1 MRRLFFLAPDVQSAH
16 ALVDSLLLAHIPDKH
31 IHVLAREGTPLGDLP
46 EAGVAQRSDLIP
58 AIERGAAAGGTTGL
72 IAGLIAVALPGMA
85 IIPAG
90 GLVIALAA
98 AGALVGGWAS
108 SLVGVSVDST
118 RLTRFKDAI
127 AAGQVLV
134 MADVAQEQ
142 VQSILDR
149 IKACCP
155 NVASEGMDT
164 DIPAFP

>member
-142 VQSILDR
+142 VQAILDR
-149 IKACCP
+149 AKACCP